1 MNVLFRIANSADIIP
16 HYPLGK
22 VGQMDGLDEE
32 RGTQLEAT
40 QRLKNKS
47 KGLTFASDLAP
58 NRLVNARFVA
68 LGVGKGSGDRRFGVH
83 SDHYLGFHRDL
94 FDGTQFDLKGEP
106 PTQDHGRRA
115 RR

>member
-1 MNVLFRIANSADIIP
+1 
-16 HYPLGK
+16 
-22 VGQMDGLDEE
+22 MDGLDEE

-40 QRLKNKS
+40 QRFKNKS
-47 KGLTFASDLAP
+47 KGLTFAPDLAP

-68 LGVGKGSGDRRFGVH
+68 LGVGKSSGDRRFGVY

-94 FDGTQFDLKGEP
+94 FDGTQFDLRGEP
-106 PTQDHGRRA
+106 PTQDRGRRA

>member
-1 MNVLFRIANSADIIP
+1 MNVLFRIAYSSDIIP
-16 HYPLGK
+16 HYPFGK

-40 QRLKNKS
+40 KRFKNKS

-68 LGVGKGSGDRRFGVH
+68 LGVGKGSGDRRFGVD
-83 SDHYLGFHRDL
+83 SNHYLGFHLDL
-94 FDGTQFDLKGEP
+94 FDRTQFDLKGEP
-106 PTQDHGRRA
+106 PTQDHRRRV